1 MNKVIIG
8 IVSKYRNGDEFR
20 KRGDSR
26 IRSEVKQAIFDNGGI
41 AIGII
46 SPNDEIQISGDD
58 WMKYNNHI
66 DKENII
72 AQIKLC
78 DGIILQGGSANEAY
92 EAFIAKYCYDNDIP
106 CLGICAGQNNIA
118 RGLGGTTYR
127 ISNPEKHNQPS
138 KDYVHSV
145 YIDTSSKFYNMV
157 NAREIM
163 VNSRH
168 KRTIGECPLLDKV
181 GFCEDGYADIVES
194 KDKTFYIGVR
204 FHPESLYKTDKNMN
218 NIFKSFVDICNK
230 KRAFLQDIPIKKL
243 TL

>member
-1 MNKVIIG
+1 MGKVIVG
-8 IVSKYRNGDEFR
+8 IVAKYRDGDE
-20 KRGDSR
+20 KQKIVDSR
-26 IRSEVKQAIFDNGGI
+26 IRNEIKQAVFDNGGI

-46 SPNDEIQISGDD
+46 SPNDEIQPAGDD
-58 WMKYNNHI
+58 WMKYNDLI
-66 DKENII
+66 DKENVIR
-72 AQIKLC
+72 QIKLC
-78 DGIILQGGSANEAY
+78 DGIILQGGNANEAY
-92 EAFIAKYCYDNDIP
+92 EPFIAKYCYDNDIP
-106 CLGICAGQNNIA
+106 CLGICAGQNNIV

-168 KRTIGECPLLDKV
+168 KRAVGNCLLLDKV

-204 FHPESLYKTDKNMN
+204 FHPESLYKVDENMN
-218 NIFKSFVDICNK
+218 NIFKKFIESCK
-230 KRAFLQDIPIKKL
+230 K
-243 TL
+243 